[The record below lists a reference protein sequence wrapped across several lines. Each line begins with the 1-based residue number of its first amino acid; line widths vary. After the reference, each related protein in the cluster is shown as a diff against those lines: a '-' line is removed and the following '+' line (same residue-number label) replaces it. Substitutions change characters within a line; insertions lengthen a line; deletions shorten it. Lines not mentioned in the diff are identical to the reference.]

1 MIVLNVTY
9 RCKAGMREKFLEAI
23 KAEGLDAAC
32 RAEAG
37 NIKYDFYFA
46 ADNPDELFLVEY
58 WRDAE
63 AVAIH
68 NGMPHFKRFGELKKK
83 FVEETDLKKYT
94 V

>member
-9 RCKAGMREKFLEAI
+9 KCKSGMREAFLDAI
-23 KAEGLDAAC
+23 KAEGLDAAS
-32 RAEAG
+32 RAEEG
-37 NIKYDFYFA
+37 NSKYDFYFA

-68 NGMPHFKRFGELKKK
+68 NEMPHFKRFGELKKE